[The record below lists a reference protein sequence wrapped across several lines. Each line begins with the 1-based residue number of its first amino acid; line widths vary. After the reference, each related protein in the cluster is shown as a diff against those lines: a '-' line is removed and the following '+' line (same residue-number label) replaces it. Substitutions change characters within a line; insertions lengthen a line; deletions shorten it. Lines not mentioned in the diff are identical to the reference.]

1 MANVWT
7 KFQLLLPNN
16 AQQIGIVETVHL
28 DGTSTV
34 ELPEGSKLRVT
45 GETVQAGNS
54 ALIEGNRIVGEVP
67 ALPTFD
73 AEV

>member
-7 KFQLLLPNN
+7 RFQRLLPNN
-16 AQQIGIVETVHL
+16 TQQIGVVETVHL
-28 DGTSTV
+28 DGTTTI
-34 ELPEGSKLRVT
+34 ELPDGSKIRVT

-54 ALIEGNRIVGEVP
+54 ALIEGNRIVSEVP
-67 ALPTFD
+67 TLPTFD